1 MNNELEVELQ
11 DEIDADRRAEFG
23 LIPKALIALLV
34 VGVLVAIRVVF
45 FT

>member
-1 MNNELEVELQ
+1 MNREQEIVLQ

-23 LIPKALIALLV
+23 LIPKAMVALLV